1 MPAEV
6 ISMINWKGGVGKST
20 LSLHLGVG
28 LMRRQLV
35 PKRPKVLLIDLDPQC
50 NLSYLALGVS
60 KYIDDVYNKG
70 QLTLKNI
77 FDNYF
82 EGKSFST
89 TDAIIKQPIR
99 ANSKEIWLDVDILP
113 SHSDLV
119 LVDMRLARERKS
131 GTSHQEETKFE
142 LDKVSIIYNA
152 IKQVEDDYDYIILD
166 CPPNINLVTQNSF
179 FASQHYLI
187 PAIPDFLSTVGI
199 SMIKTEMIKLN
210 NNFKRMIDYSE
221 VKIDY
226 FDATL
231 LGIIFNM
238 VDEYGDGPKS
248 THHDTIENV
257 KRQHD
262 DMVFDNYITNGD
274 GIAVAADNNMTV
286 YSYDSLPKSK
296 KNAKKQSDYLDDVVD
311 ELIEQIEASDEI

>member
-28 LMRRQLV
+28 LMRRKTE
-35 PKRPKVLLIDLDPQC
+35 PKRPRILLIDLDPQC

-60 KYIDDVYNKG
+60 KYVDSVYKNG
-70 QLTLKNI
+70 QLTLKDI
-77 FDNYF
+77 FDSYF
-82 EGKSFST
+82 EGKNFST
-89 TDAIIKQPIR
+89 SDAIIKNPIT
-99 ANSKEIWLDVDILP
+99 ASPGKIWTNVDILP

-131 GTSHQEETKFE
+131 GTTHQEETKFE

-199 SMIKTEMIKLN
+199 SMIKSEMVNLN
-210 NNFKRMIDYSE
+210 KNFKGMIDYSGADL
-221 VKIDY
+221 DY
-226 FDATL
+226 SDASL

-238 VDEYGDGPKS
+238 VDEYGGGPKS
-248 THHDTIENV
+248 THDETIQSV
-257 KRQHD
+257 SLQHEG
-262 DMVFDNYITNGD
+262 MVFDNYITDGD
-274 GIAVAADNNMTV
+274 GMAVAADNNMTV
-286 YSYDSLPKSK
+286 YSYDSLPKAK
-296 KNAKKQSDYLDDVVD
+296 QNAEKQSDYLDKVVD
-311 ELIEQIEASDEI
+311 ELIEKI

>member
-1 MPAEV
+1 MAAEV

-20 LSLHLGVG
+20 LSLHLAVG
-28 LMRRQLV
+28 LMRLSKGPV
-35 PKRPKVLLIDLDPQC
+35 RPKVLLIDLDPQC

-60 KYIDDVYNKG
+60 KYIEKVYKNS
-70 QLTLKNI
+70 QPTLKNI
-77 FDNYF
+77 FDCYF

-89 TDAIIKQPIR
+89 SDAIIKQPIVSR
-99 ANSKEIWLDVDILP
+99 PNKVWLNVDILP

-119 LVDMRLARERKS
+119 LVDLRLAREKKS

-142 LDKVSIIYNA
+142 LDKVSIIRNA

-199 SMIKTEMIKLN
+199 SMIKSEMANLN
-210 NNFKRMIDYSE
+210 KNFNNMISYSG
-221 VKIDY
+221 VDIGY
-226 FDATL
+226 SDATL

-238 VDEYGDGPKS
+238 VDEYNNMPKS
-248 THHDTIENV
+248 THNDTMEDV
-257 KRQHD
+257 KRQHKG
-262 DMVFDNYITNGD
+262 MVFESYVTDGD

-286 YSYDSLPKSK
+286 YSYNSFSKSK
-296 KNAKKQSDYLDDVVD
+296 KNAMKQSDYLDSVVR
-311 ELIEQIEASDEI
+311 ELLTKF